1 MRLNIIALVVVE
13 KFLQV
18 CCQCA
23 DELQGCAVIT
33 EEYESEI
40 QNIKAA
46 AFAECF
52 ANPTCNYEKQLF
64 QECFIRSVRAI
75 RAPFNNED
83 SGSDSF
89 GDSAQRYRG
98 AVDQC
103 FIKSNVKRS
112 GHFDASAIFL
122 DG

>member
-1 MRLNIIALVVVE
+1 MP
-13 KFLQV
+13 
-18 CCQCA
+18 
-23 DELQGCAVIT
+23 G
-33 EEYESEI
+33 SSS
-40 QNIKAA
+40 
-46 AFAECF
+46 
-52 ANPTCNYEKQLF
+52 ANDLTVNSLPFRCNYEKQLF